1 MAYSGLEEAEEE
13 GAWTSV
19 SMRRI
24 PLVGLLFPFLYLGP
38 GVSDGALPAW
48 IVVQCLQKPQANP
61 FLPVRKSRRLCIIL
75 SRARLGRR
83 APGELV
89 CMRTIRLGA
98 VECK

>member
-24 PLVGLLFPFLYLGP
+24 PLVGLFFSFSVFGSWCLGRRSARVDRGP
-38 GVSDGALPAW
+38 VLT
-48 IVVQCLQKPQANP
+48 KPQANP

-75 SRARLGRR
+75 S
-83 APGELV
+83 
-89 CMRTIRLGA
+89 
-98 VECK
+98 